1 MCHKIGLF
9 CKTNNVDPSKG
20 FYENYFLCIY
30 MPLWVILSDLTMTHM
45 LPVANDKTQVDEES
59 GIKLSKQDLLEYTII
74 QKNIDAFF
82 TSRFTI
88 FAFRV
93 CVLFLLFKVF
103 LDIIYETMMLVSIA
117 NGTAV
122 VSSISRN

>member
-1 MCHKIGLF
+1 M
-9 CKTNNVDPSKG
+9 
-20 FYENYFLCIY
+20 ENI
-30 MPLWVILSDLTMTHM
+30 
-45 LPVANDKTQVDEES
+45 PVAVVGKKIQIDEES

-93 CVLFLLFKVF
+93 CILFLLFKVF
-103 LDIIYETMMLVSIA
+103 LDIIYETLLVLSVA

-122 VSSISRN
+122 MSSITKS

>member
-1 MCHKIGLF
+1 
-9 CKTNNVDPSKG
+9 
-20 FYENYFLCIY
+20 
-30 MPLWVILSDLTMTHM
+30 MTHVF
-45 LPVANDKTQVDEES
+45 PVENKNIKIDEES
-59 GIKLSKQDLLEYTII
+59 GVRLSKQDLLEYTII

-93 CVLFLLFKVF
+93 CILFLLLKVF
-103 LDIIYETMMLVSIA
+103 LDIIYEALLVLSVA

-122 VSSISRN
+122 ISSISRN

>member
-1 MCHKIGLF
+1 M
-9 CKTNNVDPSKG
+9 
-20 FYENYFLCIY
+20 YIY
-30 MPLWVILSDLTMTHM
+30 MCLCFVLSKRNMTHVM
-45 LPVANDKTQVDEES
+45 ENIPVAVVGKKIQIDEES

-93 CVLFLLFKVF
+93 CILFLLLKVF
-103 LDIIYETMMLVSIA
+103 LDIIYEMLLVLSVA

-122 VSSISRN
+122 MSSITKS

>member
-1 MCHKIGLF
+1 
-9 CKTNNVDPSKG
+9 
-20 FYENYFLCIY
+20 
-30 MPLWVILSDLTMTHM
+30 MPLCFMLSELNMTHM
-45 LPVANDKTQVDEES
+45 LPVANNKTQVDEES

-93 CVLFLLFKVF
+93 CIFFLLTKVF
-103 LDIIYETMMLVSIA
+103 LDIIYETLMLLSIA
-117 NGTAV
+117 NGTV
-122 VSSISRN
+122 VMSSISRNWDSEWVNS

>member
-1 MCHKIGLF
+1 M
-9 CKTNNVDPSKG
+9 
-20 FYENYFLCIY
+20 
-30 MPLWVILSDLTMTHM
+30 
-45 LPVANDKTQVDEES
+45 TQVFSVEHKNIKIDEES
-59 GIKLSKQDLLEYTII
+59 GVRLSKQDLLEYTII

-93 CVLFLLFKVF
+93 CILFLLLKVF
-103 LDIIYETMMLVSIA
+103 LDIIYEALLVLSVA

-122 VSSISRN
+122 ISSISRN